1 MSDTRYRLI
10 DRTGGVSRR
19 DLLRASALT
28 GVAVAA
34 SSLPAPFVH
43 AAEPITIRYAG
54 TGVNAFRELSE
65 KCKADTGITIQ
76 YTTLTSDDVVKRAV
90 TQPTSFDLLDSEYWM
105 LKKIIP
111 SGNLRGMDT
120 KRVKL
125 YDKIVPI
132 FTKGELPDGQ
142 KTSRIGIAP
151 IKVSYLQGATSKEFS
166 ETPTDSMTL
175 IPTVYNADTLGIRPD
190 LITRPITTWAELVN
204 PEFKGKA
211 SILNI
216 PAIGIMD
223 AGMTAQAA
231 GLLKYGDMG
240 NMTKEEIDKTIA
252 FLIEA
257 KKAGQ
262 FRALWKEFNESV
274 NLMASGEVVI
284 QSMWSPAVT
293 KVRQQGVACVY
304 QPLKEGYRAWAAGLG
319 IPTHVEG
326 RMLDACYEFVDWF
339 LSGWA
344 GAFLNRQGYYTAVLE
359 TAQAQMTPDEWAY
372 WMEGKA
378 ATASVKTPTGEEL
391 AKPGE
396 VRDGGSFWDR
406 MGKVSVWNT
415 VMDEDR
421 YMVRKWNEFVAA

>member
-166 ETPTDSMTL
+166 ETPTDSITL

-190 LITRPITTWAELVN
+190 LEPARPGGRRAVSGIT
-204 PEFKGKA
+204 
-211 SILNI
+211 
-216 PAIGIMD
+216 
-223 AGMTAQAA
+223 
-231 GLLKYGDMG
+231 
-240 NMTKEEIDKTIA
+240 
-252 FLIEA
+252 
-257 KKAGQ
+257 
-262 FRALWKEFNESV
+262 
-274 NLMASGEVVI
+274 
-284 QSMWSPAVT
+284 
-293 KVRQQGVACVY
+293 
-304 QPLKEGYRAWAAGLG
+304 
-319 IPTHVEG
+319 
-326 RMLDACYEFVDWF
+326 
-339 LSGWA
+339 
-344 GAFLNRQGYYTAVLE
+344 
-359 TAQAQMTPDEWAY
+359 
-372 WMEGKA
+372 
-378 ATASVKTPTGEEL
+378 TASVGPDLPGSVGPASVTGTREPLGNAGPENQSDP
-391 AKPGE
+391 AE
-396 VRDGGSFWDR
+396 NDGAR
-406 MGKVSVWNT
+406 
-415 VMDEDR
+415 R
-421 YMVRKWNEFVAA
+421 